1 MGGTK
6 FDFRARSEIGR
17 RGLDHN
23 FCLSD
28 TRKPLRPVAWLHSAE
43 SGLSMSVDTTETGLQ
58 VYDSAYVPEAGL
70 VGLDGRT
77 YKPFAGVA
85 LETQAWP
92 DAPNRSEFPKA
103 VLLPENEY
111 RHQVRYAFNSG
122 VPQ

>member
-1 MGGTK
+1 
-6 FDFRARSEIGR
+6 
-17 RGLDHN
+17 
-23 FCLSD
+23 
-28 TRKPLRPVAWLHSAE
+28 
-43 SGLSMSVDTTETGLQ
+43 MSVDTTETGLQ